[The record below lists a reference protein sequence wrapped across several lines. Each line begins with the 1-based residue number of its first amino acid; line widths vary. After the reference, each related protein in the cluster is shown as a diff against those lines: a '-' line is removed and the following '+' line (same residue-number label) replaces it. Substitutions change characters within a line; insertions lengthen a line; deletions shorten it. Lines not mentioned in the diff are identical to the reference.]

1 MADDTFR
8 DSQIREFEK
17 EAELLVV
24 YQLDLLAQIESAL
37 RAVRRTMSGIEKLRN
52 VNSRVGP
59 ELSNGERKEVLGTLK
74 QELDDLD
81 DQLLVQHQSTGE
93 MQATIEKMQ
102 TRLVAVKRAAER
114 RLSEK
119 TSEGE
124 REAESSP

>member
-102 TRLVAVKRAAER
+102 TRLAAVKRAAEK
-114 RLSEK
+114 RLFEK
-119 TSEGE
+119 PPDGE
-124 REAESSP
+124 REAEFPS